1 MAVPALLLGL
11 TAGLSAL
18 SVFGGFQQASA
29 YRSAGRA
36 AVREGKF
43 QRALAERRAQ
53 GLEIAAGQER
63 ASAQRSAIEAR
74 RQGNFVA
81 GRTRALAAASGA
93 DPSSP
98 TIVNNLADLG
108 LDADYRAG
116 TALFEGE
123 SKARSL
129 QYEADIE
136 RMTGQAQLEGSRF
149 QRDLSTAKAGQAILS
164 GITGAGET
172 IMTSAGHAGLFQ
184 KYGRGGPTYA

>member
-1 MAVPALLLGL
+1 MAVPAVLLGL

-43 QRALAERRAQ
+43 LRALSERRAQ
-53 GLEIAAGQER
+53 AMDIQAGQER

-98 TIVNNLADLG
+98 TIVGNLADLAEDTD
-108 LDADYRAG
+108 LRAA
-116 TALFEGE
+116 TSLFEGE
-123 SKARSL
+123 SRGRAL
-129 QYEADIE
+129 QYEAAVE
-136 RMTGQAQLEGSRF
+136 RLSGAAQLEGARY

-172 IMTSAGHAGLFQ
+172 IMSSAGHAGLFQ
-184 KYGRGGPTYA
+184 KYGKGGPTYA